1 MAAVETK
8 RQVRAI
14 TDLYNEE
21 RRAILVRYPPGLLAA
36 LGLAGVLAFA
46 LTGFFGYAGDPPLLL
61 KAFSQAWALFL
72 WFCSLIIVLQISIFR
87 HPTLRRQRTATLIA
101 TGVSMVL
108 VTIFYLY
115 GRYFIPNIED
125 FISQLLHRHILL
137 SYLSHNSWTY
147 LILNFGI
154 IAVYTID
161 TAIRWTRRSRGLPP
175 NPRADIGV
183 GKPVDADDLPSMEE
197 LISGDLVAGAVLLG
211 LLALFFRSDIVGALV
226 PLDPQHPFTVCTVSL
241 PGACGN
247 PPITLTFIDSI
258 LGLLSLP
265 AGLFVLALS
274 AILNGLAVV
283 GGITPNSLS
292 KPVVRVEKS
301 STGSVSEEV
310 TLTLLEALRA
320 ALDRGMRYIL
330 LNLLAS
336 LRVVGWP
343 LLVFLGV
350 FAAANVS
357 RDIKLYLHT
366 NKYAPATLGL
376 ELQATIWGA
385 VAVLAI
391 VFAAAL
397 MLYRLRVA
405 TNSLQFAGLLGFA
418 VLLTIWIFALALFF
432 FEQLLILVASSN
444 TTHAALCTA
453 KGYYCQTNLRW
464 HPFDL
469 GMTTAVSLGA
479 FLIFAALWLYTRRRS
494 ARADATTIS

>member
-8 RQVRAI
+8 RPVRAI

-21 RRAILVRYPPGLLAA
+21 RRTILVRYPPGLLAA

-72 WFCSLIIVLQISIFR
+72 WFCAVIIVFQVSIFR
-87 HPTLRRQRTATLIA
+87 HPTLRRQRMAMLIA

-125 FISQLLHRHILL
+125 FISQILHRHILL
-137 SYLSHNSWTY
+137 SLLGHSPWTY

-161 TAIRWTRRSRGLPP
+161 TAVRWGRRSRGLPP

-183 GKPVDADDLPSMEE
+183 GKPVDLDDLPTMQE

-211 LLALFFRSDIVGALV
+211 LLALFFRADVVGALV

-247 PPITLTFIDSI
+247 PPITLTFIDSV
-258 LGLLSLP
+258 LALLSLP

-283 GGITPNSLS
+283 GGINPKSLS
-292 KPVVRVEKS
+292 KPVVRLEES

-320 ALDRGMRYIL
+320 ALDRGVRYIL
-330 LNLLAS
+330 LNLFAS

-350 FAAANVS
+350 FAAANLS
-357 RDIKLYLHT
+357 RDLKFYLHT
-366 NKYAPATLGL
+366 SKYAPVSLSY
-376 ELQATIWGA
+376 ELQAVMWGA

-405 TNSLQFAGLLGFA
+405 TNSLKFAGLFGFA
-418 VLLTIWIFALALFF
+418 VLLTVWMFALALFS

-444 TTHAALCTA
+444 TTHEALCTA
-453 KGYYCQTNLRW
+453 RGYYCQADLRW

-469 GMTTAVSLGA
+469 GMTTAISFGA

-494 ARADATTIS
+494 ARAEVTTVS

>member
-8 RQVRAI
+8 RPVRAI

-21 RRAILVRYPPGLLAA
+21 RRAVLVRYPPGLLVA

-46 LTGFFGYAGDPPLLL
+46 LTGFFGYKGDPPFLL

-72 WFCSLIIVLQISIFR
+72 WFCSLIIVLQVSIFR
-87 HPTLRRQRTATLIA
+87 HPTLRRKRNATLIA

-125 FISQLLHRHILL
+125 FIYRILHQHILL
-137 SYLSHNSWTY
+137 SLLGHSPWTY

-154 IAVYTID
+154 ITVYVVD
-161 TAIRWTRRSRGLPP
+161 TAVRWNRRSRGLPP
-175 NPRADIGV
+175 NPRADIGD
-183 GKPVDADDLPSMEE
+183 GKPVDPDDLPAMEE

-211 LLALFFRSDIVGALV
+211 LLALFFRADIVGMLV
-226 PLDPQHPFTVCTVSL
+226 PPDPHNPFTVCTVSL
-241 PGACGN
+241 PGACGT

-258 LGLLSLP
+258 LALLSLP
-265 AGLFVLALS
+265 AGLFILALS

-283 GGITPNSLS
+283 GGINPNSLS
-292 KPVVRVEKS
+292 KPVVRLEES
-301 STGSVSEEV
+301 STRSVSEEV
-310 TLTLLEALRA
+310 TMTLLEALRA
-320 ALDRGMRYIL
+320 ALDRGLRYIL

-336 LRVVGWP
+336 LRVIGWP

-350 FAAANVS
+350 LSAANLS

-366 NKYAPATLGL
+366 SKYAPESFGL
-376 ELQATIWGA
+376 ELGALIWGA
-385 VAVLAI
+385 VAALAI

-405 TNSLQFAGLLGFA
+405 TNSLRFAALVGFA
-418 VLLTIWIFALALFF
+418 VLLTVWIFALALFF
-432 FEQLLILVASSN
+432 FEQLLVFVASSN
-444 TTHAALCTA
+444 TPQAALCTTR
-453 KGYYCQTNLRW
+453 GYYCPTDLRW

-469 GMTTAVSLGA
+469 GITTIVSLGA
-479 FLIFAALWLYTRRRS
+479 FVIFAAIWFFGRMRNS
-494 ARADATTIS
+494 RADVTTVS

>member
-1 MAAVETK
+1 MVAVETK
-8 RQVRAI
+8 RPVRAI

-21 RRAILVRYPPGLLAA
+21 RRAVLVRYPPGLLVA

-72 WFCSLIIVLQISIFR
+72 WFCSLIIVLQVSIFR
-87 HPTLRRQRTATLIA
+87 HPTLRRQRNATLIA

-115 GRYFIPNIED
+115 GRDFIPQIEN
-125 FISQLLHRHILL
+125 FISQILHRHILL
-137 SYLSHNSWTY
+137 SLLGHSPWTY

-154 IAVYTID
+154 IAIYVGD
-161 TAIRWTRRSRGLPP
+161 TAVRWSRRSRNLPP

-183 GKPVDADDLPSMEE
+183 GKPVDPDDLPSMEE
-197 LISGDLVAGAVLLG
+197 LISGDLVAGAVLLA
-211 LLALFFRSDIVGALV
+211 LLALFFRSDVVGALV
-226 PLDPQHPFTVCTVSL
+226 PPDPNYPFTVCTVSL
-241 PGACGN
+241 PGACGT

-258 LGLLSLP
+258 LALLSLP

-283 GGITPNSLS
+283 GGVNPERLS
-292 KPVVRVEKS
+292 KPVVRLEES
-301 STGSVSEEV
+301 STRSVSEEV

-320 ALDRGMRYIL
+320 ALDRGLRYIL

-336 LRVVGWP
+336 LRVIGWP

-350 FAAANVS
+350 LAAANLS

-366 NKYAPATLGL
+366 SKYGPKSFGFEVQSLG
-376 ELQATIWGA
+376 WGA
-385 VAVLAI
+385 VAALAI

-405 TNSLQFAGLLGFA
+405 TNSLQFAALVGFA
-418 VLLTIWIFALALFF
+418 VLLTVWIFALALFF
-432 FEQLLILVASSN
+432 FEKLFAFVASSN
-444 TTHAALCTA
+444 TLPKAVCTA
-453 KGYYCQTNLRW
+453 QGYYCSTDPRW

-469 GMTTAVSLGA
+469 GITTVISFGA
-479 FLIFAALWLYTRRRS
+479 FVIFGAILLFGRIRS
-494 ARADATTIS
+494 SRADVKTVA